1 MHVVTSVQG
10 ERVVLSR
17 TGEILVVDDK
27 DRELERHP
35 VPTGATLMV
44 EDGQKVKSGDLI
56 SQWDPHMTPILS
68 DITGTV
74 HFEDI
79 VEGKTMR
86 EEIDASSG
94 VKRKVVIEHK
104 GDLHPQLILE
114 DRTGKILGL
123 YPVPEKAHIE
133 VDEGQEVVPGT
144 LLAKTPRE
152 ITGTQDITGGL
163 PRVTE
168 LFEARKPK
176 EPAVISE
183 IDGAVELGE
192 KRRGKRSI
200 ILKNESGQEIEHLV
214 PIGKHLR
221 VHRGDHVRAGDPLV
235 EGPLI
240 LQDILRINGEE
251 YLQNYLLREVQNVY
265 RSQNVN
271 INDKHIEIIISR
283 MLLKVR
289 VEDPGETDVLPGAT
303 VDKFTFRRI
312 NQQAQADG
320 KKPATAKP
328 LLLGLT
334 KASLQSDSFIAA
346 ASFQET
352 TKVLTEAALSGRVD
366 HLLGLKENVILGHLI
381 PAGTAFRAYNTL
393 EIRKHG
399 VEPAPPELAHIG
411 DPVIDDT
418 ADEPADAES
427 VPASDKEQEPD

>member
-1 MHVVTSVQG
+1 
-10 ERVVLSR
+10 
-17 TGEILVVDDK
+17 
-27 DRELERHP
+27 
-35 VPTGATLMV
+35 
-44 EDGQKVKSGDLI
+44 
-56 SQWDPHMTPILS
+56 
-68 DITGTV
+68 
-74 HFEDI
+74 
-79 VEGKTMR
+79 
-86 EEIDASSG
+86 
-94 VKRKVVIEHK
+94 
-104 GDLHPQLILE
+104 
-114 DRTGKILGL
+114 
-123 YPVPEKAHIE
+123 
-133 VDEGQEVVPGT
+133 
-144 LLAKTPRE
+144 
-152 ITGTQDITGGL
+152 
-163 PRVTE
+163 
-168 LFEARKPK
+168 
-176 EPAVISE
+176 
-183 IDGAVELGE
+183 
-192 KRRGKRSI
+192 
-200 ILKNESGQEIEHLV
+200 
-214 PIGKHLR
+214 
-221 VHRGDHVRAGDPLV
+221 
-235 EGPLI
+235 
-240 LQDILRINGEE
+240 
-251 YLQNYLLREVQNVY
+251 
-265 RSQNVN
+265 
-271 INDKHIEIIISR
+271 